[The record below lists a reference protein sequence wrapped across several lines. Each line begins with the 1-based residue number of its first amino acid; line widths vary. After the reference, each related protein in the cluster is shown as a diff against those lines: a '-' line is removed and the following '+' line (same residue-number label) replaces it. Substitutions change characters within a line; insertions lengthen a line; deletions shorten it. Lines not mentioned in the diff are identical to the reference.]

1 MHTNIPVYM
10 TNIVGGAEKKPGKK
24 RGRKPKGGKIISNNK
39 IGINNN
45 PQVVPN
51 VILHLKC
58 SQPDNNNVINKII
71 RGDNIISHNSN
82 EPRSFTNAAVF
93 NTTTTSKQQDV
104 WDKINQLKMNLHN
117 NDIAGK
123 RSDCF
128 FCNESFDN
136 PPIHLPKEEKNGTME
151 VYGCFCSPECA
162 VGFLKNEKL
171 DTSTIWERY
180 ALLNNIYAPIYKYES
195 NIKPAPSPYYTTDK
209 YYGNLDISEYRSM
222 LEKAQLL
229 VVVDK
234 PLTKIYPELIEE
246 NGDTPNIYNNLLN
259 TVSDKSTLRLRRN
272 INENGITKNSKLKK
286 NFNM

>member
-1 MHTNIPVYM
+1 MVKENVL
-10 TNIVGGAEKKPGKK
+10 VKKKPGKK
-24 RGRKPKGGKIISNNK
+24 RGRKPKGGKIISNQNLNTNK
-39 IGINNN
+39 ENFTL
-45 PQVVPN
+45 PN

-58 SQPDNNNVINKII
+58 ISSEQQPLLNKVIKDI
-71 RGDNIISHNSN
+71 DIISHNCN
-82 EPRSFTNAAVF
+82 NNKMFNNVGVF
-93 NTTTTSKQQDV
+93 NSTSNNKQQGI
-104 WDKINQLKMNLHN
+104 WEKINQLKKNLHI

-136 PPIHLPKEEKNGTME
+136 HPIHLPKEERNGTME

-180 ALLNNIYAPIYKYES
+180 ALLNNIYAPIYKYNS
-195 NIKPAPSPYYTTDK
+195 NIKPAPSPYYTLDK

-222 LEKAQLL
+222 FEKEQLL

-246 NGDTPNIYNNLLN
+246 NSDTPNIYENLLN
-259 TVSDKSTLRLRRN
+259 MKDKTTLRLKRN
-272 INENGITKNSKLKK
+272 VNGGTSKHGKLKQH
-286 NFNM
+286 FNM

>member
-1 MHTNIPVYM
+1 MVKNGSNI
-10 TNIVGGAEKKPGKK
+10 EKKPGKK
-24 RGRKPKGGKIISNNK
+24 RGRKPKGGKIVSTNK
-39 IGINNN
+39 LPNTLEN
-45 PQVVPN
+45 VTKSN

-58 SQPDNNNVINKII
+58 CSSDKISMVNKII
-71 RGDNIISHNSN
+71 HNDSIISHNSKDADAFSN
-82 EPRSFTNAAVF
+82 VSVF
-93 NTTTTSKQQDV
+93 NNVCNNKQQDL
-104 WDKINQLKMNLHN
+104 WDKINQLKTNLHN

-128 FCNESFDN
+128 FCHEHFDN

-171 DTSTIWERY
+171 DTSIVWERY
-180 ALLNNIYAPIYKYES
+180 ALLNNIYAPIYKYNS

-222 LEKAQLL
+222 LEKEQLL

-246 NGDTPNIYNNLLN
+246 NGDTPNIYSNLLN
-259 TVSDKSTLRLRRN
+259 TSMDKSTLRLRRN
-272 INENGITKNSKLKK
+272 ISGDSITKHSKLKK

>member
-1 MHTNIPVYM
+1 MVKKGTNV
-10 TNIVGGAEKKPGKK
+10 EKKPGKK
-24 RGRKPKGGKIISNNK
+24 RGRKPKGGKIISNNILGVGK
-39 IGINNN
+39 EA
-45 PQVVPN
+45 PKQPN

-58 SQPDNNNVINKII
+58 SSSDKTSLVNEIIYNDVTSCNNVNNTKAFSNAGVFNYTGNNN
-71 RGDNIISHNSN
+71 S
-82 EPRSFTNAAVF
+82 
-93 NTTTTSKQQDV
+93 QQDL
-104 WDKINQLKMNLHN
+104 WDKINQLKMSLHN

-128 FCNESFDN
+128 FCHESFDN
-136 PPIHLPKEEKNGTME
+136 PPIHLPKEEKNGIME

-162 VGFLKNEKL
+162 VGYLRDEKL

-180 ALLNNIYAPIYKYES
+180 ALLNNIYAPIYKYNS

-222 LEKAQLL
+222 LEKEQLL

-259 TVSDKSTLRLRRN
+259 TSMNKSTLRLRRS
-272 INENGITKNSKLKK
+272 INGDNITKHSKLKK